1 MSVYVQVVL
10 IIHEAF
16 IDYSAVHILIEA
28 IINEVSRDGRN
39 VKDFLVP
46 IEVSRF
52 FDILD

>member
-1 MSVYVQVVL
+1 MCAHVRGVL
-10 IIHEAF
+10 IVHEAF
-16 IDYSAVHILIEA
+16 IDYRAVHILIEA

-46 IEVSRF
+46 VEVSRF